1 MPALPPHGHDLLAS
15 LSETGLGLRSM
26 EERMERIGGNYLK
39 ATQTEVTLIQE
50 KGLSK
55 SPLLFIDLGLTFI
68 GHDQEDMKE
77 GLLIKWKCQ

>member
-1 MPALPPHGHDLLAS
+1 M
-15 LSETGLGLRSM
+15 
-26 EERMERIGGNYLK
+26 
-39 ATQTEVTLIQE
+39 TLIQE

-77 GLLIKWKCQ
+77 GLLQYIDVDQREQYNTGRVKPDHV